1 MVGIDTKLTSLRGP
15 NTAISSL
22 GPQGFA
28 LARGGGVNNMAKYK
42 AARAAV
48 LAGTRFGRALNIGD
62 STTAG
67 FGALTNGT
75 LDGAFP
81 LSYPADLAAYLTSH
95 GLPAR
100 SCSMGDGNSASLSAY
115 TAYDT
120 RNSFGSGVGWA
131 IQTASSIGA
140 GLIRAGS
147 TTVDRWVKTF
157 SGTWD
162 TIEIV
167 YINIAAGN
175 CSVFIDGGA
184 VAVGSFS
191 PTAGGGV
198 TGTPQRATITVP
210 RGAHTS
216 VEILRNSG
224 TNIYVSSVEVY
235 DSQNK
240 EFLIYNCGWASAKS
254 TDLVV
259 TTANYRTLN
268 MIQFMQPDLM
278 ILNIGINDY
287 PTTPQATFEANV
299 TTLVN
304 TARLSGDVVL
314 NVPNP
319 RSATANQA
327 AFRGYIQGLA
337 VTLNTPLVDL
347 QLAPPAGLGDYAT
360 ASANGD
366 INVDGIHPT
375 AQGYNKMANFNAQPM
390 LTA

>member
-1 MVGIDTKLTSLRGP
+1 MTGILFGHKLG
-15 NTAISSL
+15 L
-22 GPQGFA
+22 G
-28 LARGGGVNNMAKYK
+28 LAHPKGGGWYNMAKAE
-42 AARAAV
+42 AAVAAV
-48 LAGTRFGRALNIGD
+48 LAGARFGRGLCVGD

-67 FGALTNGT
+67 HGADTNGT
-75 LDGAFP
+75 LAAAFP
-81 LSYPADLAAYLTSH
+81 KAYPARMAEYLTAN
-95 GLPAR
+95 GIPAR

-115 TAYDT
+115 AAYDV
-120 RNSFGSGVGWA
+120 RNSFGGAVGWA
-131 IQTASSIGA
+131 IQTGSSIGA

-147 TTVDRWVKTF
+147 TAVDRWVKTF

-191 PTAGGGV
+191 PTAGGGT

-224 TNIYVSSVEVY
+224 TNIYISSVEVY

-254 TDLVV
+254 TDLV
-259 TTANYRTLN
+259 TTDASYRTLN
-268 MIQFMQPDLM
+268 MIEFMQPDLM

-287 PTTPQATFEANV
+287 PTTSQAIFEANV
-299 TTLVN
+299 ALLVN
-304 TARLSGDVVL
+304 RARLSGDVVL

-337 VTLNTPLVDL
+337 ANLNTPIVDL
-347 QLAPPAGLGDYAT
+347 QLDPPAGLGNYAT

-366 INVDGIHPT
+366 IQTDGIHQT
-375 AQGYNKMANFNAQPM
+375 GQGYGKTGVFNAQP
-390 LTA
+390 LLAA